1 MTEAKREIIADMIS
15 IIICS
20 IDHAKFKKVVQNY
33 KTLLCNEPHEI
44 IGIHDAKS
52 LAEGYHR
59 GIRKSSGAILVFCH
73 DDIEILSTDFSKK
86 LKAHLKT
93 YDLIGAAGTTRLIGP
108 GWIQAGQPYIHGQMT
123 HYDKKEDV
131 YATCVYGAN
140 EPAVGD
146 IQAID
151 GLFMATK
158 REVMAS
164 VRFDEARLDGFHLY
178 DIDFSYSAYWAG
190 FKLAVCND
198 IIIIHY
204 SGGSFAEKWRHYA
217 DRFLEKHGA
226 RLFQMPPPAVY
237 FPTYYFKDKNQVLSF
252 CLENLGRSTRYQEW
266 IQRRALTETD
276 VRLYEERMTSQWKS
290 YPVIHLVIYLRTSD
304 KALLADTLDA
314 LEGQFYQ
321 NWRLSVIATFPAPI
335 SDFNEMEG
343 LKWVQIDAAGDL
355 SRAIASAINDIATS
369 TPDDWVALI
378 DPGVRFE
385 PQTLLIISDYINL
398 HPDWRLIYAD
408 EDAINAKGER
418 FDHQFK
424 PDFNLDMLR
433 SMPYLGGC
441 FIRRDTLAEVGG
453 YGNLPGAEN
462 YDLSLKVLDQCGET
476 AIGHIAD
483 VLLHIPPTWPAWQ
496 SEKEENNKQALIA
509 HLKRKGVAAEV
520 KEGYLSGTFQV
531 LYQHNQ
537 TPLVSIIISTKDKLK
552 LFKPCMES
560 LLEKTDYPNYEVI
573 VVDNQSSQP
582 DALHY
587 YRTLQKRGNIRV
599 IRYPHPF
606 NFAAIC
612 NLAAKDAAGDYILL
626 LNNDTEVI
634 EAPWLS
640 RMMMHAQRPEVGIV
654 GARLVCPGRGL
665 IQHAGII
672 LGLGGGRIVDQPY
685 YRILSITEAGYM
697 NRTHIDQNFSA
708 VSGACLLIRKSLYN
722 DLSGLD
728 EERFKTLYADIDLC
742 LKAGEL
748 QYKIVWTPYATLVH
762 HGAATLDS
770 ELDGPIKQAQWVE
783 GYKRDRDTLLEKWPS
798 RIANDPAYN
807 RHLSLTD
814 IDCRLEVNAIIN
826 WDSHFHDRPKIL
838 GIPLPEACGEYRII
852 SPFRA
857 LNKAGLARCSYIPI
871 LKSGETRVLK
881 ITELMRAAPDSIVL
895 HAAITDIQIETLGH
909 YKRFSRVFRLFTLDD
924 LITHR
929 REKNLSET
937 YRNVEPRLRKALSL
951 CDRLIVTTT
960 PLVNLCDGMISDI
973 RVIPN
978 CIEQAVW
985 GGLDSK
991 RRQGPRPRVGWAGA
1005 QQHQGDLALIIDVV
1019 QKTANDV
1026 DWVFFGM
1033 CPGALRSY
1041 VKEFHDFVQPFEN
1054 YPSKLAS
1061 LNLDLAV
1068 APLTVEPF
1076 NEAKSN
1082 LRLLELGIL
1091 GVPVICTDIY
1101 PYQQAP
1107 VKRVQNHPQ
1116 KWIEAI
1122 RERVSDLDATG
1133 KEGDQLKKWVEENT
1147 LLENHL
1153 GEWLSALT
1161 A

>member
-1 MTEAKREIIADMIS
+1 MQKASKQIVADMIS

-20 IDHAKFKKVVQNY
+20 IDPAKYKKVTQNY
-33 KTLLCNEPHEI
+33 RSLLGNEPHEI

-73 DDIEILSTDFSKK
+73 DDIEILSPDFSKK
-86 LKAHLKT
+86 LRTHLKT

-108 GWIQAGQPYIHGQMT
+108 GWIQAGQPYIHGQIT

-131 YATCVYGAN
+131 YATCVYSAN
-140 EPAVGD
+140 EPVVSD

-151 GLFMATK
+151 GLFMAAK
-158 REVMAS
+158 REVTDS

-178 DIDFSYSAYWAG
+178 DIDFSYSAYRAG
-190 FKLAVCND
+190 FKVAVCND

-204 SGGSFAEKWRHYA
+204 SGGSFAEKWRYYA

-226 RLFQMPPPAVY
+226 SLFQMPQPAVY
-237 FPTYYFKDKNQVLSF
+237 FATYYFKDKNQVLSF
-252 CLENLGRSTRYQEW
+252 CLENLEKRTHYQEW
-266 IQRRALTETD
+266 IKRRALTETD
-276 VRLYEERMTSQWKS
+276 MQLYEERMTSQWKS
-290 YPVIHLVIYLRTSD
+290 YPVIHLIIDLHPSD
-304 KALLADTLDA
+304 KELLADTLDS
-314 LEGQFYQ
+314 LEGQFYP

-335 SDFNEMEG
+335 LDFDEMEG
-343 LKWVQIDAAGDL
+343 LKWIQIDSDSDL
-355 SRAIASAINDIATS
+355 ADAINNVATS
-369 TPDDWVALI
+369 TPSDWVVLI

-385 PQTLLIISDYINL
+385 PKTLFIISDYINL
-398 HPDWRLIYAD
+398 HPEWRLIYTD

-418 FDHQFK
+418 FDHKFK

-433 SMPYLGGC
+433 SMPYPGYC
-441 FIRRDTLAEVGG
+441 FIRCDMLADVGG
-453 YGNLPGAEN
+453 YSHLPGAEN
-462 YDLSLKVLDQCGET
+462 YDLSLKVLDQGGET

-483 VLLHIPPTWPAWQ
+483 VLLHIPPAWQ
-496 SEKEENNKQALIA
+496 TQKAENSKQALMA
-509 HLKRKGVAAEV
+509 HLKRNGVAAEV

-531 LYQHNQ
+531 LYQHDQ
-537 TPLVSIIISTKDKLK
+537 TPLVSIIIPTKDKFK
-552 LFKPCMES
+552 LFKSCIET

-587 YRTLQKRGNIRV
+587 YRTLEKRGNIRIV
-599 IRYPHPF
+599 RYPRPF

-612 NLAAKDAAGDYILL
+612 NFAAKEAHGDYLL
-626 LNNDTEVI
+626 FLNNDTEVI

-640 RMMMHAQRPEVGIV
+640 RMMLHAQRPDVGIV

-672 LGLGGGRIVDQPY
+672 LGLGGGRVVDQPY
-685 YRILSITEAGYM
+685 YRILAATEAGYM

-722 DLSGLD
+722 DLSGFD
-728 EERFKTLYADIDLC
+728 EERFTTLYADVDLC
-742 LKAGEL
+742 LKVEEL
-748 QYKIVWTPYATLVH
+748 NYKIVWTPYATLIH

-770 ELDGPIKQAQWVE
+770 ELDTPIKQAEWVE
-783 GYKRDRDTLLEKWPS
+783 KYKTDRDALLEKWPS
-798 RIANDPAYN
+798 KIANDPAYN
-807 RHLSLTD
+807 QHLSLTH
-814 IDCRLEVNAIIN
+814 IDYRLETNVIIN
-826 WDSHFHDRPKIL
+826 WDTHFHDRPRIL

-857 LNKAGLARCSYIPI
+857 LNKAGMARCNYVPI
-871 LKSGETRVLK
+871 LTSGETRVLK

-895 HAAITDIQIETLGH
+895 HAAISDIQIETLGH
-909 YKRFSRVFRLFTLDD
+909 YKKFSRTLRLFTLDD

-929 REKNLSET
+929 REKDLSET

-951 CDRLIVTTT
+951 CDRLIVATT
-960 PLVNLCDGMISDI
+960 PLADLCNGMISDI
-973 RVIPN
+973 RIIPN

-985 GGLDSK
+985 GGLNSK

-1005 QQHQGDLALIIDVV
+1005 QQHHEDLALIVEVV
-1019 QKTANDV
+1019 QKTANTV

-1033 CPGALRSY
+1033 CPGALRPY
-1041 VKEFHDFVQPFEN
+1041 VKEFYDFVQPFEN
-1054 YPSKLAS
+1054 YPPKLAS

-1091 GVPVICTDIY
+1091 GIPVICTDIY

-1107 VKRVQNHPQ
+1107 ARRLPNHPQ

-1133 KEGDQLKKWVEENT
+1133 KEGDQMKKWVEENY
-1147 LLENHL
+1147 LLENRL

-1161 A
+1161 G